1 MPIHP
6 AGRPAHRRR
15 GFGRALLVLL
25 SLALVPGLAAGSPA
39 AGPLAAHVTG
49 PGLCGV
55 PVWMAFGDQ
64 ADGRF
69 GTVAPAG
76 DVNGDG
82 YDDVIVG
89 AYNYDRPEAD
99 EGVVFLYLGGPG
111 GLAGAPAWI
120 AESNQPGARL
130 GDKLAGAGDVNGDG
144 YGDVVIGAALYDSL
158 HTDAGAAFLYLG
170 SPAGLQSEPAWIAI
184 GDQADAQ
191 FGGCAQSAGDVNG
204 DGFGD
209 VIVGAWL
216 ASHGELYEGRAFVY
230 FGSDTGLAAQPGW
243 EGEGDDVLSAYGYF
257 CASAGDVNA
266 DGYDDIVVGARRWAG
281 NGLVEEG
288 RVFVYHGGPS
298 GPSLAADWFCDA
310 GRARSEAGGYTISA
324 GDVNADGF
332 DDLLVGVFR
341 WENPDLDEGKAMLFL
356 GSATGLAQVPVWEVE
371 GGIARNNFGYH
382 LDGAGDVNGDGHAD
396 VIVSAPGV
404 DTYDFQYYNAG
415 EATLWM
421 GSAGGLSA
429 APVWT
434 LAGQQAEM
442 RIEAVRGVG
451 DVNGDGFDD
460 VAIGSL
466 YYDADSADAGRAWV
480 FYGCSDGRTDAAAG
494 APAGVGLAAAG
505 PNPSVRPAIAFTLT
519 RPGFAR
525 VAAFDLSG
533 RRVADLFEGVAGAG
547 THRVRWPAASPSGA
561 PLRAGLYVV
570 RLEAEGLVRRL
581 KVGLL
586 R

>member
-1 MPIHP
+1 VGAPL
-6 AGRPAHRRR
+6 AA
-15 GFGRALLVLL
+15 
-25 SLALVPGLAAGSPA
+25 LALALAAGLAAAAPV
-39 AGPLAAHVTG
+39 AGPLATHVAG
-49 PGLCGV
+49 QGLCSV

-82 YDDVIVG
+82 YDDVLVG
-89 AYNYDRPEAD
+89 AYNYDHPEVD

-111 GLAGAPAWI
+111 GLASAPSWI
-120 AESNQPGARL
+120 AESNQPGAHL
-130 GDKLAGAGDVNGDG
+130 GDKLASAGDVNGDG
-144 YGDVVIGAALYDSL
+144 YDDVVIGAALYDSSF
-158 HTDAGAAFLYLG
+158 TDAGAAFLYLG
-170 SPAGLQSEPAWIAI
+170 SAAGLQSEPAWMAI
-184 GDQADAQ
+184 GDQVGAEL
-191 FGGCAQSAGDVNG
+191 GGCAQAAGDVNA
-204 DGFGD
+204 DGYDD

-230 FGSDTGLAAQPGW
+230 LGSDTGLAAQPGW

-298 GPSLAADWFCDA
+298 GPSLAADWTCDA
-310 GRARSEAGGYTISA
+310 GREKSEAGGYTISA

-356 GSATGLAQVPVWEVE
+356 GSASGLAHVPVWEVE
-371 GGIARNNFGYH
+371 GGIPRNNFGYH
-382 LDGAGDVNGDGHAD
+382 LDGAGDVNGDGFDD

-404 DTYDFQYYNAG
+404 DTNEFEFHNAG

-421 GSAGGLSA
+421 GSADGLPA
-429 APVWT
+429 MPVWT
-434 LAGQQAEM
+434 LGGEQAEM

-460 VAIGSL
+460 VAVGSL
-466 YYDADSADAGRAWV
+466 YFDADSADAGRAWV
-480 FYGCSDGRTDAAAG
+480 FYGCSDGRTQVALG
-494 APAGVGLAAAG
+494 APAGVVLAAAG
-505 PNPSVRPAIAFTLT
+505 PNPSARPAVEFSLT

-525 VAAFDLSG
+525 LTAFDLSG
-533 RRVADLFEGVAGAG
+533 RRVAVLFDGVAAAGA
-547 THRVRWPAASPSGA
+547 HRVRWSGVAPSGA
-561 PLRAGLYVV
+561 PLPAGLYIV
-570 RLEAEGLVRRL
+570 RLEAEGVALRL